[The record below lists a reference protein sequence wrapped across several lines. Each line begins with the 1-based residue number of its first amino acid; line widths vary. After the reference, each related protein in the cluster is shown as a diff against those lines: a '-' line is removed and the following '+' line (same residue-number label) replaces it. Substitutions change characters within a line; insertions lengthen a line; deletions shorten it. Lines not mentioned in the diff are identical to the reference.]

1 MGEKKNKVKIN
12 IVKESKSRQ
21 KIRKFY
27 VLLPNLDH
35 SIKCFV
41 ENHKLSQ
48 LTDRTMTGWFGMVKH
63 TFSQQTRLLY
73 SAAAGRNSGDC
84 QLYSPTTT
92 TAREHFLTSRERS
105 IYNTDGVTC

>member
-12 IVKESKSRQ
+12 IVKGSKSRQ
-21 KIRKFY
+21 KIRKFD
-27 VLLPNLDH
+27 VFLPNLDH

-73 SAAAGRNSGDC
+73 SAGRRLPIIQSHDDGKRT
-84 QLYSPTTT
+84 LSHKS
-92 TAREHFLTSRERS
+92 TAKYL
-105 IYNTDGVTC
+105 